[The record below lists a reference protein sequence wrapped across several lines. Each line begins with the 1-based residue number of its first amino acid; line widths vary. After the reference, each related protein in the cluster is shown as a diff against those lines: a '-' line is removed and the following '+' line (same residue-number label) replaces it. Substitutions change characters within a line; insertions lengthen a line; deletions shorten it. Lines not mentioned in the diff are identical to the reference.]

1 MPKKVTYSSIPTSEI
16 IPKKIS
22 ILPTG
27 ALSVIVGETDTLD
40 NLWMQL
46 WCKVFYRKIYFYIL
60 AR

>member
-1 MPKKVTYSSIPTSEI
+1 MIAIAVGCRGEFINSCSIR
-16 IPKKIS
+16 
-22 ILPTG
+22 LPTG
-27 ALSVIVGETDTLD
+27 ALSVIVGETDNLD